1 MPIGLIAQKIGMS
14 RVFAE
19 DGSSTPVTV
28 LGVMPNRVTQVK
40 TVAKDGYA
48 AVQMTV
54 GERRPSRVTKP
65 AAGHF
70 AKAGVAA
77 GHVLK
82 EFRLAEGEL
91 ADISPGAELK
101 VDIFKSGQKVDI
113 QGTSIGKGYAGVVKR
128 YGFRGGRA
136 THGCSLAHRKPG
148 SIGQNQDPGRVFPG
162 KKMSGHMGDV
172 NRTQQGLKIV
182 RIDVEKNLM
191 LVKGS
196 IPGSAGSDVFVQASI
211 KSAAVQA

>member
-28 LGVMPNRVTQVK
+28 LGVTPNRVTQVK

-65 AAGHF
+65 ASGHF
-70 AKAGVAA
+70 AKAGVTA
-77 GHVLK
+77 GRILK

-91 ADISPGAELK
+91 ADIATGAEIK
-101 VDIFKSGQKVDI
+101 VDIFESGQKVDI
-113 QGTSIGKGYAGVVKR
+113 QGVSIGKGYAGVVKR
-128 YGFRGGRA
+128 YGFGGGRA

-148 SIGQNQDPGRVFPG
+148 SIGQNQDPGRVFKG
-162 KKMSGHMGDV
+162 KRMSGHMGDA

-182 RIDVEKNLM
+182 RIDLEKNLM

-196 IPGSAGSDVFVQASI
+196 IPGSAGSDVFVQASV
-211 KSAAVQA
+211 KSTAAQA